1 MMHSVLLTISYDQVW
16 FLIDKYS
23 FAGIWDLIK
32 KRNENDKNT
41 FFLNEKNPQKT
52 KKKHAKKVYMNIK

>member
-1 MMHSVLLTISYDQVW
+1 MMHSVPLTISYDQVW

-41 FFLNEKNPQKT
+41 FFLMKKR
-52 KKKHAKKVYMNIK
+52 KKKKKAKKVYMNIK